1 MSGFEPFYTATDR
14 GLVAGL
20 RDHGYIEGKNLIIE
34 RRYGH
39 LDPKRYSV
47 AAHELAGMNL
57 DAIVTVCSGTTRAV
71 KDATNSTPIVMLSV
85 PDPVGQGL
93 AASLAHPGTN
103 VTGRSSQH
111 FDLVPKM
118 LQLFHEAV
126 PKAGR
131 IAVLVAAPNRLHQE
145 AWAEALVAARSL
157 NVDLIRIEMQ
167 EAAGLDAA
175 LDSVAKSNAN
185 ALFVLPDS
193 PPTFNLRRRIIAFA
207 RERALPLLAP
217 YGEFVEDGA
226 LISYGESYE
235 DAARGVAGRQS
246 NRIDVHFFRLG
257 EQTPA
262 NAQGAVPALSRVA
275 ILYNPED
282 HNKALEYRQAQ
293 EAARILNLTLRAFE
307 ARSAGEIDKAFAGMA
322 DDQALLIFADAL
334 MVFHEKKLADLT
346 LQNRLPAIFGFR
358 EFTDLGGLI
367 SYGANLRDQYRRAAS
382 YVDKILKGANPG
394 DLPIEQ
400 PTRFELI
407 INLKTAKAL
416 GLEVPLQLQQLADE
430 VIE

>member
-1 MSGFEPFYTATDR
+1 MSDRKRVSCTVLLGLFAVLIFGAGLAFSQQSSKPIRIGVLMTGFEPFYAAQDR

-57 DAIVTVCSGTTRAV
+57 DAIVTVCTGTTRAV

-93 AASLAHPGTN
+93 AASLARPGTN

-131 IAVLVAAPNRLHQE
+131 IAVLVTAPNRLHQE

-175 LDSVAKSNAN
+175 LEGVAKSNAN

-193 PPTFNLRRRIIAFA
+193 PPTFNLRRRIIAYA

-217 YGEFVEDGA
+217 YREFVEDGA

-235 DAARGVAGRQS
+235 DAARGVA
-246 NRIDVHFFRLG
+246 
-257 EQTPA
+257 
-262 NAQGAVPALSRVA
+262 
-275 ILYNPED
+275 LY
-282 HNKALEYRQAQ
+282 
-293 EAARILNLTLRAFE
+293 
-307 ARSAGEIDKAFAGMA
+307 
-322 DDQALLIFADAL
+322 
-334 MVFHEKKLADLT
+334 VEKVV
-346 LQNRLPAIFGFR
+346 R
-358 EFTDLGGLI
+358 
-367 SYGANLRDQYRRAAS
+367 
-382 YVDKILKGANPG
+382 GANPAE
-394 DLPIEQ
+394 LPIMQ
-400 PTRFELI
+400 PTRFELTV
-407 INLKTAKAL
+407 NQKVAKEL
-416 GLEVPLQLQQLADE
+416 GITIPSSLLVRADW

>member
-1 MSGFEPFYTATDR
+1 
-14 GLVAGL
+14 
-20 RDHGYIEGKNLIIE
+20 
-34 RRYGH
+34 
-39 LDPKRYSV
+39 
-47 AAHELAGMNL
+47 
-57 DAIVTVCSGTTRAV
+57 
-71 KDATNSTPIVMLSV
+71 VMLSV

-93 AASLAHPGTN
+93 AASLSHPGTN

-131 IAVLVAAPNRLHQE
+131 IAVLVTAPNRLHEE

-193 PPTFNLRRRIIAFA
+193 PPTFNLRRRIIAYA

-217 YGEFVEDGA
+217 YREFVEDGA

-235 DAARGVAGRQS
+235 DAARGVA
-246 NRIDVHFFRLG
+246 
-257 EQTPA
+257 
-262 NAQGAVPALSRVA
+262 
-275 ILYNPED
+275 LY
-282 HNKALEYRQAQ
+282 
-293 EAARILNLTLRAFE
+293 
-307 ARSAGEIDKAFAGMA
+307 
-322 DDQALLIFADAL
+322 
-334 MVFHEKKLADLT
+334 VEKVV
-346 LQNRLPAIFGFR
+346 R
-358 EFTDLGGLI
+358 
-367 SYGANLRDQYRRAAS
+367 
-382 YVDKILKGANPG
+382 GANPAE
-394 DLPIEQ
+394 LPIMQ
-400 PTRFELI
+400 PTRFELTV
-407 INLKTAKAL
+407 NQKVAKEL
-416 GLEVPLQLQQLADE
+416 GITIPSSLLVRADW